1 MIVFKAGV
9 IICLTLV
16 IEFVIQQKQ
25 PSYTSDPLI
34 TSLAL
39 VVIRGALGVGVALN
53 WARYL
58 GMWRRASG
66 RSAPWRA
73 AAFVFA
79 PAVIIGTTL
88 SSQFRMLATSV
99 WLLILSAVMWSAV
112 AWAVRDVSEAIDAYY
127 AANTSF
133 AARLERGV
141 ARLPQGLSTRADMVG
156 LDIGTILLSAFLW
169 YVMKETF
176 KMG

>member
-25 PSYTSDPLI
+25 PGYTSEPLI

-39 VVIRGALGVGVALN
+39 VVMRSAVCVGVALN

-66 RSAPWRA
+66 SSAPWRL

-79 PAVIIGTTL
+79 PAVIIGTML
-88 SSQFRMLATSV
+88 SSQFRMLASSV
-99 WLLILSAVMWSAV
+99 WLFALCAVIWGAV
-112 AWAVRDVSEAIDAYY
+112 AWAVRDASEAIDAHY
-127 AANTSF
+127 AAKTSF
-133 AARLERGV
+133 AAALERSV
-141 ARLPQGLSTRADMVG
+141 ARLPEGLSTRADMVG